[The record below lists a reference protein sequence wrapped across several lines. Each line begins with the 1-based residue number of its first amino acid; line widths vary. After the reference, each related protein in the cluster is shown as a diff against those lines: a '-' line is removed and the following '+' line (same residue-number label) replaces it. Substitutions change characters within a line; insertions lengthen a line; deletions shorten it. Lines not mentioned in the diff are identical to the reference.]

1 MLQSLIRLKPR
12 PHMSRFENFFGRGE
26 SESHRVAARKRGCA
40 PLTPACMAAQRP
52 GFLNRASWLRQDGDY
67 LTKACKSDEARF
79 VILDGTSNPLVR
91 KEDRSKGVK
100 DVVKEK
106 LEGGLGVAVVRTH
119 CEKPI

>member
-1 MLQSLIRLKPR
+1 MEHRCCAQEDVPRL
-12 PHMSRFENFFGRGE
+12 HILG
-26 SESHRVAARKRGCA
+26 VQCA
-40 PLTPACMAAQRP
+40 

-67 LTKACKSDEARF
+67 LTKACKSDEAKF

-106 LEGGLGVAVVRTH
+106 LEGRPEYLLVLIDVNHHLTSVRVCPLSIGEREH
-119 CEKPI
+119 P

>member
-1 MLQSLIRLKPR
+1 
-12 PHMSRFENFFGRGE
+12 
-26 SESHRVAARKRGCA
+26 
-40 PLTPACMAAQRP
+40 MAAQRP

-106 LEGGLGVAVVRTH
+106 LEGMLDVALTVIHARRYLTHFSAHAPSCRRT
-119 CEKPI
+119 